1 MKYGIRV
8 GDIVKYKSSYIGP
21 GKSNRGKK
29 MGLVLKMFKC
39 STGREIHVVWSN
51 GAITMTSVHLL
62 RKVVL

>member
-8 GDIVKYKSSYIGP
+8 GDLVKYKSSYVGP
-21 GKSNRGKK
+21 SKSRGKK

-39 STGREIHVVWSN
+39 STGREIHVVWSS

-62 RKVVL
+62 RKVIL